1 LIKGASNIGK
11 PNKDELAAV
20 LDLLE
25 EIHYTAEKLDG
36 ITKMLLA
43 LLDHLKEKN
52 KRGD

>member
-1 LIKGASNIGK
+1 MVKGVSVSVESNK
-11 PNKDELAAV
+11 SELAAL